1 MESDAEINEI
11 KTTTTTAVTNL
22 EDDSTQKN
30 VESLKSISNIEVKSN
45 FSEDEFSGDDYLVFL
60 KINYKIINL
69 TDFKNKFMNKI

>member
-22 EDDSTQKN
+22 EDDLTQKN